1 MMNEMVVKFYLTD
14 EQMQKMKDLKALCDG
29 LGVMKSD
36 SIEDLFDFMMT
47 LGSAAY
53 IDLRIAAMTDRA
65 RNTEYRRKKGNHHE

>member
-36 SIEDLFDFMMT
+36 SIGDLFTFMMMW
-47 LGSAAY
+47 GSTQD
-53 IDLRIAAMTDRA
+53 IDRRIAAMSDMA
-65 RNTEYRRKKGNHHE
+65 HNTERQRKD